1 MDPKLPSQLGYDSN
15 SASDIDGMHNSYVRM
30 ASVGG
35 SSWQNSAA
43 SSMHSVYDEDDSS
56 PSHSP
61 LKARAGLV
69 IVFLANAGLSVVT
82 PSLWFFLSQDL
93 QSTHKVFL
101 GVVIAAF
108 NLGQV
113 VGAPF
118 LEKWAERRNA
128 KEVLLVSLL
137 LTAIGEFWYALSNNA
152 WYIPAARFI
161 TGFGAANQT
170 VVQYYMSSVV
180 PPEDREARMRQLA
193 LFSVCSF
200 GVGPLIGAGLAL
212 VNFSLF
218 NGLITVDQYNVAGFF
233 SGFMAV
239 INILIV
245 LIVLSVRDTN
255 PIEDKTSATAANTMW
270 RAAQLHFVT
279 HVQPLLPLLLCIV
292 VIYFFVFNAGAVFE
306 AMITPFTEYTFG
318 WGVQENEF
326 LWTGC
331 GLLSVVA
338 FISLPVFSNFLN
350 DRQILLIFLV
360 LLTAGFGSLIYQ
372 EETIVDQNGQSVVTH
387 LPLWRFII
395 GIILISYSF
404 PGCMTQCIAVYAQ
417 VLSSP
422 PQGVTLWILTGGGVA
437 ARLMGP
443 LWSGVV
449 VDISKWPTVFITTTS
464 GLVLAILL
472 LLLCW
477 KKVQLLVYYNDPRT
491 SRASFGSF
499 HALRRTYEG

>member
-1 MDPKLPSQLGYDSN
+1 ML
-15 SASDIDGMHNSYVRM
+15 
-30 ASVGG
+30 
-35 SSWQNSAA
+35 
-43 SSMHSVYDEDDSS
+43 
-56 PSHSP
+56 
-61 LKARAGLV
+61 
-69 IVFLANAGLSVVT
+69 
-82 PSLWFFLSQDL
+82 
-93 QSTHKVFL
+93 
-101 GVVIAAF
+101 
-108 NLGQV
+108 
-113 VGAPF
+113 
-118 LEKWAERRNA
+118 
-128 KEVLLVSLL
+128 
-137 LTAIGEFWYALSNNA
+137 
-152 WYIPAARFI
+152 
-161 TGFGAANQT
+161 GAALT
-170 VVQYYMSSVV
+170 
-180 PPEDREARMRQLA
+180 
-193 LFSVCSF
+193 
-200 GVGPLIGAGLAL
+200 LINL
-212 VNFSLF
+212 SLF
-218 NGLITVDQYNVAGFF
+218 DGLILVDKYNVAGFF
-233 SGFMAV
+233 SGLMAV

-245 LIVLSVRDTN
+245 LTVMSFKDTS
-255 PIEDKTSATAANTMW
+255 PMEEKTSATAANTMW

-292 VIYFFVFNAGAVFE
+292 IIYFFVFNAGAVFE

-360 LLTAGFGSLIYQ
+360 LLTAGFGALIYK
-372 EETIVDQNGQSVVTH
+372 EETIMVEGVPTVTT

-464 GLVLAILL
+464 GLMLAILL

-477 KKVQLLVYYNDPRT
+477 KKVKLLVYYNDPRT

-499 HALRRTYEG
+499 HALRRTFEG